1 MQKEEKA
8 VVRKKHGVILEDRKN
23 LTLTGVKDV
32 SGFDEQKIALNT
44 ELGELIVKGT
54 GLHINDFSHE
64 TGELTL
70 DGEIDSLVY
79 SGQRQPE
86 GGFFSRLFR

>member
-1 MQKEEKA
+1 MQREESA
-8 VVRKKHGVILEDRKN
+8 AVRKKHGVILEDRKN

-44 ELGELIVKGT
+44 ELGELLIKGE
-54 GLHINDFSHE
+54 GLHINDFSNE

-70 DGEIDSLVY
+70 NGEISSLVY
-79 SGQRQPE
+79 GQKQPE